1 MWRRT
6 FLCYNPKRYK
16 MLGSIVV
23 AVITVSLLFVGA
35 YLGNSQRADT
45 TVTDKTEPYNEGF
58 FGSLDTLAGG
68 LEQFAERG
76 KETRED
82 RYQEYLK
89 TQERIAGTSE
99 LLEPTPDITSP
110 KPATQQV
117 KVVTPPKTS
126 ETSPSSQNQ
135 VIAVPTL
142 SQVAPKPVVT
152 EPEPKPESKPKP
164 APQSPVS
171 SIPPPSSV
179 GANDLSSKLEDYL
192 SGFDLLDEDFSYDE
206 SLD

>member
-142 SQVAPKPVVT
+142 SQVAPKPVV
-152 EPEPKPESKPKP
+152 KPKP